1 MKRPDSRAWRWTGCW
16 PSSSVLHLTPEIE
29 SLIDRALGEDLSIG
43 DPTCDALIPPELQAR
58 AVMVAK
64 SDGVLAGVDV
74 ALAVFRRVDPTLD
87 ACASLS
93 DGSPLSPGDAIA
105 AVSGSAA
112 SIMMAERTALNF
124 TQRMSGI
131 ATATRRYVDAVAGHD
146 VRIVDTRKTTP
157 GLRTLDKYAVR
168 CGGGHNHRRNLGDG
182 ILIKDN
188 HIQALRDHGLSLADV
203 VRKANANAPHTV
215 RVEVEVESVDEAREA
230 LDAGAEI
237 LLLDNMSPAE
247 MARAVDLARGRA
259 VTEASGGIDLDTVR
273 DVAASGVDLISVGA
287 LTHSVRALDISLD
300 FG

>member
-1 MKRPDSRAWRWTGCW
+1 M
-16 PSSSVLHLTPEIE
+16 TPEIE
-29 SLIDRALGEDLSIG
+29 SLIDRALSEDLSIG

-87 ACASLS
+87 ARARLS

-105 AVSGSAA
+105 AISGSAT

-124 TQRMSGI
+124 AQRMSGI
-131 ATATRRYVDAVAGHD
+131 ATATRRYVDAVAGYD

-188 HIQALRDHGLSLADV
+188 HIQALRDDGLSLADV
-203 VRKANANAPHTV
+203 VRRAHANAPHTV
-215 RVEVEVESVDEAREA
+215 RVEVEVESVEEAREA

-237 LLLDNMSPAE
+237 LLLDNMAPTE
-247 MARAVDLARGRA
+247 MARAVELARGRA

-300 FG
+300 FA

>member
-1 MKRPDSRAWRWTGCW
+1 MF
-16 PSSSVLHLTPEIE
+16 HLTPEIE
-29 SLIDRALGEDLSIG
+29 SLIDRALSEDLSIG
-43 DPTCDALIPPELQAR
+43 DPTCEALIPPDLRAR

-64 SDGVLAGVDV
+64 TEGVLAGVDV

-87 ACASLS
+87 ACARLS
-93 DGSPLSPGDAIA
+93 DGSSLSPGDEIA
-105 AVSGSAA
+105 TVSGSAA

-124 TQRMSGI
+124 AQRMSGI

-146 VRIVDTRKTTP
+146 ARIVDTRKTTP
-157 GLRTLDKYAVR
+157 GLRTLDKYSVR

-188 HIQALRDHGLSLADV
+188 HIQALRDDGLSLANV
-203 VRKANANAPHTV
+203 VRKAYANAPHTV
-215 RVEVEVESVDEAREA
+215 RVEVEVESVEEAREA

-237 LLLDNMSPAE
+237 LLLDNMAPSE
-247 MARAVDLARGRA
+247 MARAVELARGRA

-300 FG
+300 FV

>member
-1 MKRPDSRAWRWTGCW
+1 MRRPGSRVWRWTGCW
-16 PSSSVLHLTPEIE
+16 RSSSVLHLTPEIE

>member
-1 MKRPDSRAWRWTGCW
+1 MFYI
-16 PSSSVLHLTPEIE
+16 TPEIE

-74 ALAVFRRVDPTLD
+74 ALAVFRRVDPTLN
-87 ACASLS
+87 ACASLP

-124 TQRMSGI
+124 AQRMSGI

-259 VTEASGGIDLDTVR
+259 VTEASGGIDLHTVR

>member
-1 MKRPDSRAWRWTGCW
+1 MFYI
-16 PSSSVLHLTPEIE
+16 TPEIE
-29 SLIDRALGEDLSIG
+29 SLIDRALTEDLSIG
-43 DPTCDALIPPELQAR
+43 DPTCDALIPPELQAS
-58 AVMVAK
+58 AVMAAK
-64 SDGVLAGVDV
+64 SEGVLAGVDV

-87 ACASLS
+87 ACARLP
-93 DGSPLSPGDAIA
+93 DGSPLHPGDVIA

-112 SIMMAERTALNF
+112 AIMMAERTALNF
-124 TQRMSGI
+124 AQRMSGI

-203 VRKANANAPHTV
+203 VRKAYANAPHTV
-215 RVEVEVESVDEAREA
+215 RVEVEVENVDEAREA

-237 LLLDNMSPAE
+237 LLLDNMAPPE
-247 MARAVDLARGRA
+247 MARAVELARGRA
-259 VTEASGGIDLDTVR
+259 VTEASGGINLDTVR
-273 DVAASGVDLISVGA
+273 AVAATGVDLISVGA
-287 LTHSVRALDISLD
+287 LTHSVLALDISLD
-300 FG
+300 FA